1 MLRVLFISRPTL
13 FTTPGGDTMQLL
25 KTKEYLERDF
35 NISIEIEPD
44 IGPINYEKY
53 DLIHFFNIIRPN
65 NILPHIK
72 SGNPYVISPI
82 FVDYSEYDQKVRG
95 GMMGKISKIFGQ
107 DNTEY
112 MKSLARWVK
121 NGEYP
126 GSTYY
131 LTHGYKKS
139 VEKVLKNC
147 TLILPNSESELNRI
161 KSNYTFDCNVVIV
174 PNAVDSS
181 FFIEDEKLEKKG
193 VICVARIEGLKNQ
206 LNLIRAVKETDLNL
220 TIIGKAAPNHQRF
233 FNACKE
239 EANEQISFID
249 HIEQEELIKYYQKAK
264 IHAMVSWFETTGLSS
279 IEAAACGCN
288 IVVSEKGDQRDYF
301 KNEAFYADPGEVES
315 IKKALLEADKATKS
329 ELLIQRINQKY
340 TWQKTAEQTFKA
352 YKQALK

>member
-1 MLRVLFISRPTL
+1 MLYISRPTL
-13 FTTPGGDTMQLL
+13 FTTPGGDTIQVL

-35 NISIEIEPD
+35 NVSIKIEPD
-44 IGPINYEKY
+44 IGSIDYKKF

-65 NILPHIK
+65 NILPHIN
-72 SGNPYVISPI
+72 SGIPYVISPI

-95 GMMGKISKIFGQ
+95 GVMGKISKTLGK

-112 MKSLARWVK
+112 LKSLARWVK

-131 LTHGYKKS
+131 LTHGYKQS

-147 TLILPNSESELNRI
+147 TLILPNSISELKRI
-161 KSNYTFDCNVVIV
+161 ETNYTFDCESVIV
-174 PNAVDSS
+174 PNGIDTSL
-181 FFIEDEKLEKKG
+181 FKEGQIIERKG

-206 LNLIRAVKETDLNL
+206 LNLIRAVKKTDLNL

-279 IEAAACGCN
+279 IEAVACGCN

-301 KNEAFYADPGEVES
+301 KDEAFYADPGEVES

-329 ELLIQRINQKY
+329 ELLIQRINEKY
-340 TWQKTAEQTFKA
+340 IWQKTAEKTFEA
-352 YKQALK
+352 YKKALI